1 MQASLGSVDFITSFC
16 KSEDE
21 SKKIKDAVNASS
33 YGSEFVHAA
42 LSVNE
47 KVTFLLHGFLLL
59 SSFFFF
65 GGGGGGG
72 CGGFDIL

>member
-1 MQASLGSVDFITSFC
+1 MKASLGSVDFVTSFC

-42 LSVNE
+42 LSVNQ
-47 KVTFLLHGFLLL
+47 KVMFLPLWVFFL
-59 SSFFFF
+59 
-65 GGGGGGG
+65 GGGGGGW
-72 CGGFDIL
+72 